1 MLPVTV
7 IDADYHNPGHAK
19 AIVALMD
26 AYARDP
32 MGGAEPLSEAVMHNL
47 VPRLAALP
55 HAFSVLAFAGEQA
68 VGLVN
73 CFMGF
78 STFVAQPLVNIHD
91 VTVLADYRGQGISQA
106 MLARVEQVARERGC
120 CKLTLEVLEGNAP
133 ARKSYTKLGFAGY
146 QLDPLMGRAL
156 FWQKKLTV

>member
-1 MLPVTV
+1 MLPFSV
-7 IDADYHNPGHAK
+7 IDADYHNPEHAK

-32 MGGAEPLSEAVMHNL
+32 MGGAEPLSEAVMLNL

-55 HAFSVLAFAGEQA
+55 HAFSVLAYAGGQA

-91 VTVLADYRGQGISQA
+91 VTVLADFRGQGISQA
-106 MLARVEQVARERGC
+106 MLARVEQIARERGC

-133 ARKSYTKLGFAGY
+133 AQKSYTKLGFAGY